1 MRRCAGLASARLLGP
16 LMLALSC
23 AALFHVG
30 EAQAVLGASADTVEA
45 DQIRFKGERHQ
56 STGQRMNTHEISLPD
71 GSSIKEYVNA
81 AGLVFAVSWR
91 TRLKPDLEKLLGSNF
106 VVYAAK
112 QNAAAGLADSKKQQS
127 VRQPNLVV
135 RQAGR
140 MNAFA
145 GLAYVPTLV
154 PEGVDVDALR

>member
-1 MRRCAGLASARLLGP
+1 MKPSVLLAGTTLLRP
-16 LMLALSC
+16 MLLALTC
-23 AALFHVG
+23 GVLFHAT
-30 EAQAVLGASADTVEA
+30 EAQAILGATADTVVT
-45 DQIRFKGERHQ
+45 DQVRFKGERRQ

-71 GSSIKEYVNA
+71 GSSIKEYVNS

-91 TRLKPDLEKLLGSNF
+91 TRLKPDLEKLLGMNF

-112 QNAAAGLADSKKQQS
+112 QNVASGVAASKRQLS
-127 VRQPNLVV
+127 LRQPNLVV
-135 RQAGR
+135 HQAGR

-154 PEGVDVDALR
+154 PEGIDADALR

>member
-1 MRRCAGLASARLLGP
+1 MRRSAWVTGATMLRL
-16 LMLALSC
+16 MVLALSC
-23 AALFHVG
+23 GVLLHAG
-30 EAQAVLGASADTVEA
+30 EAQAILGASADTVVA
-45 DQIRFKGERHQ
+45 DQIRFKGEHRQ

-71 GSSIKEYVNA
+71 GSSIKEYVNS

-91 TRLKPDLEKLLGSNF
+91 TRLKPDLEKLLGTNF

-112 QNAAAGLADSKKQQS
+112 QRAATGLAESKRQQT

-145 GLAYVPTLV
+145 GLAYVPALV
-154 PEGVDVDALR
+154 PVGIDADALR

>member
-1 MRRCAGLASARLLGP
+1 MRPAAGLAGVRLSGFW
-16 LMLALSC
+16 MVALTC
-23 AALFHVG
+23 AVLFHVG
-30 EAQAVLGASADTVEA
+30 QARAVLGASVDTVEA
-45 DQIRFKGERHQ
+45 DQVRFKGERRQ

-71 GSSIKEYVNA
+71 GSSIKEYVNT

-91 TRLKPDLEKLLGSNF
+91 TRLKPDLEKLLGTNF

-112 QNAAAGLADSKKQQS
+112 QNAPSGLADSKKQQS
-127 VRQPNLVV
+127 LRQPNLVV

-154 PEGVDVDALR
+154 PEGIDVDALR